1 MSAWRLIV
9 RNTLVDREVVLYW
22 ITGQYRFLAK
32 YSVTILKR
40 TFAFSVLADQD
51 DKKMAV
57 IFGLYVWRQWIVT
70 GYQCRDR
77 PIRSCF
83 SCPIRGCWMTFFIAG
98 ALPGT
103 RNSEGIVERKHKDG
117 LQESLRQ
124 HGHHEGRAEQ
134 WEGKCELQFGELNS
148 LLILDNCKWRIKSDL
163 EITVISNN

>member
-1 MSAWRLIV
+1 MSEVWLSEIH
-9 RNTLVDREVVLYW
+9 TLVDREVVLYW

-57 IFGLYVWRQWIVT
+57 IFGLYVWGQWIVT
-70 GYQCRDR
+70 GYQSRDQ

-83 SCPIRGCWMTFFIAG
+83 SCPIRGCWTTFFIAG

-117 LQESLRQ
+117 LQEGLREY
-124 HGHHEGRAEQ
+124 GHHEVSWALRGRIGTLIRGTLPAS
-134 WEGKCELQFGELNS
+134 NS
-148 LLILDNCKWRIKSDL
+148 G
-163 EITVISNN
+163 